1 LDDESISSAVHPSR
15 VNDTE
20 VFESLYRRH
29 ASAVLRYA
37 IKCVGR
43 REIAED
49 LTSDAFLALY
59 RNLAS
64 IDQTRLPAWL
74 FTVVAHAATS
84 YWRHSVVEQK
94 YAATVEDQPRSAEP
108 TVDLASILQ
117 IPELKPQH
125 RACLVLRYAHDMDR
139 PEIAARLGMTENQV
153 KSCLQYGLELL
164 RRSLR
169 EKEDYENQRSQ

>member
-1 LDDESISSAVHPSR
+1 LDSESISSAARPSR

-20 VFESLYRRH
+20 AFESLYRQH
-29 ASAVLRYA
+29 APAVLRYA
-37 IKCVGR
+37 MKCVGK

-59 RNLAS
+59 RNLDS

-74 FTVVAHAATS
+74 FTVVAHAAAS
-84 YWRHSVVEQK
+84 YWRHSTVERK
-94 YAATVEDQPRSAEP
+94 HAATVEKQPRTVEQPVALSAM
-108 TVDLASILQ
+108 LQ

-139 PEIAARLGMTENQV
+139 ADIAAKLGMTENQV

-164 RRSLR
+164 RRHLSGEGGL
-169 EKEDYENQRSQ
+169 